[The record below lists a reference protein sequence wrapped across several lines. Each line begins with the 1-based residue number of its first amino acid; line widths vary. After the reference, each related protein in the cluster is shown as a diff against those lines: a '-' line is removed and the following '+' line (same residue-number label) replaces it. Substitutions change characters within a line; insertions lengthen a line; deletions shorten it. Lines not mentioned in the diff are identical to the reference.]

1 MAVCQFLG
9 DDSPFASQAAGIMV
23 SSLTGRLV
31 IQQDQAN
38 FSMKGLRPGVAR
50 GRLNPI
56 PLLLNTP
63 QKVPMVWKF
72 PTKPQVLAGV

>member
-38 FSMKGLRPGVAR
+38 FSMKGLRPGVA
-50 GRLNPI
+50 GPPESHPPTIKHPAKGPNDVEI
-56 PLLLNTP
+56 PC
-63 QKVPMVWKF
+63 
-72 PTKPQVLAGV
+72 